1 MHRRCLK
8 TSALCTILIAI
19 LLHSLCITGS
29 SSASGEQRHVRV
41 SRVRDG
47 DTVSIILNGRKE
59 KVRLIGMDAPEI
71 KQRPWGTRAKK
82 HLEKM
87 LMASNRK
94 VILEFDVERRDKYGR
109 LLCYIFTPDGKM
121 LNIQMVQDGYAAL
134 LTIPPNI
141 KYVDELRMA
150 ENEARQHRRGIWNS
164 KGLKESPRDYRKK
177 HPYRGTPSE
186 THTGHSAF

>member
-1 MHRRCLK
+1 MK
-8 TSALCTILIAI
+8 TSTLFTILIAM
-19 LLHSLCITGS
+19 LLPGLCIYDNSPAFDDQGY
-29 SSASGEQRHVRV
+29 VRV
-41 SRVRDG
+41 IKVHDG
-47 DTVSIILNGRKE
+47 DTVSVILNGRKE

-71 KQRPWGTRAKK
+71 KQKPWGTKARK

-87 LMASNRK
+87 LTASNRT

-109 LLCYIFTPDGKM
+109 LLCYIFTPDRKM
-121 LNIQMVQDGYAAL
+121 LNIQMVKDGYAVL

-164 KGLKESPRDYRKK
+164 NGFKESPGDYRKK
-177 HPYRGTPSE
+177 HPYR
-186 THTGHSAF
+186 